1 MDLQK
6 ADWVRQLKQGD
17 RSVFE
22 QIFYAYFAAIER
34 FAREYVV
41 HQHVANDMAQNTF
54 LSLWEKRES
63 LRDDTNLKNYLITLT
78 RNQCL
83 NHLNHA
89 KIEKRY
95 IQSTQEKYE
104 REFRLNTS
112 ALERFNFDKLQ
123 SKELEETIH
132 KAIDDLPEE
141 ARSVFLMSRVDGFTY
156 QEIAEK
162 HNISLKAVEKR
173 MSKALTI
180 LRGNLK
186 NYYFL
191 VFFIFLKG

>member
-6 ADWVRQLKQGD
+6 TDWVRQLKQGD

-22 QIFYAYFAAIER
+22 QIFYAYFATIER

-63 LRDDTNLKNYLITLT
+63 LRNDTNLKNYLITLT

-104 REFRLNTS
+104 REFRLNSS

-123 SKELEETIH
+123 NKELEETIH
-132 KAIDDLPEE
+132 KAINDLPEE
-141 ARSVFLMSRVDGFTY
+141 TRSVFLMSRVDGFTY

-180 LRGNLK
+180 LRINLK
-186 NYYFL
+186 GYYFL
-191 VFFIFLKG
+191 IFFIF